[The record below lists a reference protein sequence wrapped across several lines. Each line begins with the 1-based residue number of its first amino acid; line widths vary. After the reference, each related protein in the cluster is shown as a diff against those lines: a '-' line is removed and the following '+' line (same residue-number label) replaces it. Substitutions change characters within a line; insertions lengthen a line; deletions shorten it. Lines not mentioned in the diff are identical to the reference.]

1 MKLTTLKGALL
12 IIKQTEHEADH
23 PEGEL
28 WYLQSRRCMKL
39 TTLKGSYGNYKA
51 DEAWS

>member
-23 PEGEL
+23 PKREL
-28 WYLQSRRCMKL
+28 W
-39 TTLKGSYGNYKA
+39 
-51 DEAWS
+51 